1 MKLVLKTPV
10 QEAGDLCSR
19 ATTVMS
25 YLSHRWPLSH
35 QDKEIGKH
43 RWRAEATMSLV
54 RPTARG
60 YHKENRVN

>member
-1 MKLVLKTPV
+1 MKPVLKTAV

-25 YLSHRWPLSH
+25 YLPHQWPLSH
-35 QDKEIGKH
+35 QDKETEEH
-43 RWRAEATMSLV
+43 RWRAEARWSLV

-60 YHKENRVN
+60 YHQENRVN